1 MKTNSSH
8 PRLNTCQRLLI
19 FICMAI
25 IGVSTAAQAP
35 EARTTYPQLV
45 DIAAQAGIH
54 FEHISSPDQKF
65 IVESMGGGV
74 AILDYDGDGW
84 PDIYFTNGP
93 TVELALKGQNARS
106 VLYRNNH
113 DGTFSDVSDEAG
125 VATPCWAMGASVGD
139 YNNDGRPDLL
149 ITCFGGVVLYRN
161 NGDGTFTDVT
171 KASGL
176 DKDKAWATGAAFGD
190 YDHDGNVDLFV
201 SHYVDFHLDDLPK
214 FGSAK
219 TCQYLGL
226 QVQCG
231 PRGLKGS
238 GDSLYHNNGD
248 GSFTDVSAKSGV
260 SDPEHRF
267 GLTAIWSDLEN
278 NGNLDLFVTND
289 GQPNY
294 LYHNDGKG
302 NFSDIGLV
310 AGVASNE
317 DGAEQANMGIAHGD
331 YLNNGLTSLL
341 ISHFDNEYAALYRND
356 GDGGFTDTSSA
367 SGIKRST
374 QGYVGWG
381 DAFADFDNDGWKDIL
396 LVNGHVYPQVDSAH
410 QTAHYLE
417 PKKLFLNRHD
427 GTFEDISQQNSPA
440 IRTPQVS
447 RGLAIGDLFNDGKLE
462 AVVENLVGKPM
473 ILRPQGDLKN
483 HWISFQLEG
492 SAANRLALN
501 ARVKV
506 TCGNLVQMQEVI
518 SSGSYLSQDD
528 LRLHFG
534 LGQCQQIEKATV
546 QWPGGETESLINLTV
561 DRYYKVREGVGVISS
576 QPAAK
581 PMAKLP

>member
-1 MKTNSSH
+1 MKSKAHYRSH
-8 PRLNTCQRLLI
+8 HRPLWLI
-19 FICMAI
+19 PIFVAVAGIFTSAQSPDT
-25 IGVSTAAQAP
+25 IGS
-35 EARTTYPQLV
+35 YPQLV
-45 DIAAQAGIH
+45 DIAASTGIH

-93 TVELALKGQNARS
+93 TVDLAIKGQKARS
-106 VLYRNNH
+106 ALYRNNH
-113 DGTFSDVSDEAG
+113 DGTFTDVTDKAG

-139 YNNDGRPDLL
+139 YNNDGRPDMLV
-149 ITCFGGVVLYRN
+149 TCFGGVVLYRN

-171 KASGL
+171 KAAGL
-176 DKDKAWATGAAFGD
+176 DNDTAWATGAAFGD

-219 TCQYLGL
+219 TCEYLGQ

-248 GSFTDVSAKSGV
+248 GTFTDVSVKSGV

-278 NGNLDLFVTND
+278 SGKLDLFVTND

-294 LYHNDGKG
+294 LYQNDGKG
-302 NFSDIGLV
+302 NFKDIGLV

-331 YLNNGLTSLL
+331 YMNSGRISLL

-356 GDGGFTDTSSA
+356 GDGGFTDTSTV
-367 SGIKRST
+367 SGIKRRT

-396 LVNGHVYPQVDSAH
+396 LVNGHVYPQVDNAH
-410 QTAHYLE
+410 QSARYLE
-417 PKKLFLNRHD
+417 PKLLFLNRRD
-427 GTFEDISQQNSPA
+427 GTFEDISQLNSPA
-440 IRTPQVS
+440 LRIPQVS

-462 AVVENLVGKPM
+462 AVVENLQGQPM
-473 ILRPQGDLKN
+473 ILRPKGDLRN
-483 HWISFQLEG
+483 HWITFQLEG
-492 SAANRLALN
+492 VKSNRLALN
-501 ARVKV
+501 ARVKL
-506 TCGNLVQMQEVI
+506 TCGNLTQMQEVI

-534 LGQCQQIEKATV
+534 LGQCQQIDKVTV
-546 QWPGGETESLINLTV
+546 EWPGGKIEPISNLIA
-561 DRYYKVREGVGVISS
+561 DRYYKVREGAGVTSL

-581 PMAKLP
+581 PIPSLP